1 MESRN
6 ENTDIGPSSYRSYNS
21 DRNGSY
27 SKFSRDYSKDHSSRD
42 KEKNRSRSKSRERER
57 SREKDRNRDSRDY
70 RDSDRDRRPPYSNNS
85 SNYRSSYGQDKERL
99 RDFNR
104 DRDTPRSFGNF
115 NGGGSKFGNK
125 EAGMN
130 LQKIDWSQVEL
141 TPFQKN
147 FYTENST
154 VKDRSQSDIDKFREE
169 HQITIKSSYA
179 PRPIFAFEEAQFPS
193 YISDQ
198 LTSRFKTPSPIQS
211 QGWPAAMGGNDVI
224 GIAQTGSGKTISFL
238 LPGFVHIN
246 AQPSL
251 RYGDGPIMLVLAP
264 TRELAMQIQEECL
277 KFSRSAK
284 IYSTCVYGGAD
295 KWGQKRELQKGN
307 HVIVA
312 TPGRLLDFLES
323 GVINLKRVTYLV
335 LDEADR
341 MLDMGFEPQIRKIVS
356 QIRPDR
362 QTLMWS
368 ATWPREVQKLALE
381 FCREKP
387 VHIVIGS
394 NNLSVNLKIKQNVEV
409 LDDSMKQMR
418 VVQLVQTVMNGS
430 KILIF
435 TQTKKGADQLSYFLG
450 NSGISAASIHGDKTQ
465 AQRDYIM
472 RQYKTGRTNIL
483 VATDLAARG
492 LDVADILYVINYDFP
507 TNIEDY
513 VHRVGRTGRG
523 GREGVS
529 YTFFSRGDYKHS
541 YKLIDMLE
549 ENDQVVP
556 DELYRMAR
564 RPIPR
569 KSNGGYGNNNSSYSK
584 YPSHQS
590 NHTSYSNH
598 SGNQYNSH
606 SQFQYK
612 SNMPP
617 QQYQA
622 YSHYQMPQQSY
633 VPTQN
638 YMVPVNVEKIA
649 PVN

>member
-1 MESRN
+1 MEPRN
-6 ENTDIGPSSYRSYNS
+6 ENTHPAPSSYRPYNS

-27 SKFSRDYSKDHSSRD
+27 SKYSRDYSKDQSSRD
-42 KEKNRSRSKSRERER
+42 KERNRSRSKSRER

-70 RDSDRDRRPPYSNNS
+70 RDSDRDRRPAYNNNS

-104 DRDTPRSFGNF
+104 DRDSSRSFGNF

-130 LQKIDWSQVEL
+130 LQKIDWSQIEL

-147 FYTENST
+147 FYSENST
-154 VKDRSQSDIDKFREE
+154 VKERSQSDIDKFREE
-169 HQITIKSSYA
+169 HQISIKSSYA
-179 PRPIFAFEEAQFPS
+179 PRPVFSFEEAQFPS
-193 YISDQ
+193 YISEQ

-387 VHIVIGS
+387 VHVVIGS

-564 RPIPR
+564 RPIPK

-584 YPSHQS
+584 YPSQS

-612 SNMPP
+612 NMP
-617 QQYQA
+617 QQYQT

-633 VPTQN
+633 ASAPQN

>member
-1 MESRN
+1 
-6 ENTDIGPSSYRSYNS
+6 
-21 DRNGSY
+21 
-27 SKFSRDYSKDHSSRD
+27 
-42 KEKNRSRSKSRERER
+42 
-57 SREKDRNRDSRDY
+57 
-70 RDSDRDRRPPYSNNS
+70 
-85 SNYRSSYGQDKERL
+85 
-99 RDFNR
+99 
-104 DRDTPRSFGNF
+104 
-115 NGGGSKFGNK
+115 
-125 EAGMN
+125 MN
-130 LQKIDWSQVEL
+130 LPKIDWSQVEL

-147 FYTENST
+147 FYTENSS
-154 VKDRSQSDIDKFREE
+154 VKDRSQSEVDKFRGE

-179 PRPIFAFEEAQFPS
+179 PRPVFTFEEAQFPS

-418 VVQLVQTVMNGS
+418 VVQLVQTVMTGS

-450 NSGISAASIHGDKTQ
+450 SAGISAASIHGDKTQ

-529 YTFFSRGDYKHS
+529 YTFFSRSDYKHS

-549 ENDQVVP
+549 ENDQAVP
-556 DELYRMAR
+556 DDLYRIAR
-564 RPIPR
+564 RPVPR
-569 KSNGGYGNNNSSYSK
+569 KNGSYGGSNSNYSK

-590 NHTSYSNH
+590 NHTSHSNNHHH
-598 SGNQYNSH
+598 SNYNQYNSH
-606 SQFQYK
+606 SQFQT
-612 SNMPP
+612 P
-617 QQYQA
+617 QYQS
-622 YSHYQMPQQSY
+622 YNHYQAPSHSY
-633 VPTQN
+633 AAPSQN